1 MRIIKYILFTLTI
14 IVSLNSAN
22 FVVSAQG
29 KDERITGSVK
39 WFSGMKGYGFITRDD
54 GREDVFVNSKAIQDS
69 PKTLSE
75 GQKVSFKVIKNNGS
89 WSAGEVKKEK

>member
-1 MRIIKYILFTLTI
+1 MKIIKYVLFTFTV

-22 FVVSAQG
+22 FVVSAKGQ
-29 KDERITGSVK
+29 DQRYTGVVK
-39 WFSGMKGYGFITRDD
+39 WFSGTKGYGFITRDD

-75 GQKVSFKVIKNNGS
+75 GQKVSFKIIKNNGP